1 MMGGRFL
8 SGGSV
13 AGSSPESLGPFRF
26 VLGYREFKQL
36 FRAENGA
43 YMRKIGLIGT
53 VCAGWFSV
61 AAVFTYYIPLFFSLP
76 SSAGISKDEF
86 WPVTG
91 GFLIGCFFVWCLV
104 RPPFLFVFRS
114 GEARSFFR
122 FHGLRVPGG
131 VDPRGLSVS
140 VSTSLCALGGEEV
153 AADGTVVRTPYAF
166 MRRWPVV
173 TRRFVFLPVADWR
186 SDSAVWNMVGVN
198 WAFRPEWDGE
208 GVALPCSG
216 VPGVWRVWWRVHGR
230 VREASG
236 RYRRARRLASRG
248 VRDPVAV
255 SEALALMRP
264 ELEWLAEGERLN
276 QQHKQ
281 QKAGDAAPKEGEC

>member
-1 MMGGRFL
+1 
-8 SGGSV
+8 
-13 AGSSPESLGPFRF
+13 
-26 VLGYREFKQL
+26 
-36 FRAENGA
+36 
-43 YMRKIGLIGT
+43 MRKLGLIGT

-61 AAVFTYYIPLFFSLP
+61 AAVFTYYIPLFFGLP
-76 SSAGISKDEF
+76 SSAEVSKDEF

-122 FHGLRVPGG
+122 FHGLRVSGG
-131 VDPRGLSVS
+131 ADPRGGLSVS
-140 VSTSLCALGGEEV
+140 VSTSLCGLGGEEV

-186 SDSAVWNMVGVN
+186 SDSALWNMVGVN

-208 GVALPCSG
+208 GVALPRSG
-216 VPGVWRVWWRVHGR
+216 VSGVWRVCWRVHGR
-230 VREASG
+230 VREASR
-236 RYRRARRLASRG
+236 RYRRARRLAGRG
-248 VRDPVAV
+248 VRDPAAV

-276 QQHKQ
+276 QERERQ
-281 QKAGDAAPKEGEC
+281 ADRDAVLSERSGC

>member
-1 MMGGRFL
+1 MGGRFL

-13 AGSSPESLGPFRF
+13 GGSSPESLGPFRF

-53 VCAGWFSV
+53 VCAGW
-61 AAVFTYYIPLFFSLP
+61 AIPASFIGGIVPMFEGEIEWTVSNI
-76 SSAGISKDEF
+76 AGNF
-86 WPVTG
+86 G

-173 TRRFVFLPVADWR
+173 TCRFVFLPVADWR

-208 GVALPCSG
+208 GVALPRSG
-216 VPGVWRVWWRVHGR
+216 VPGVWRVSWWVHGR

-248 VRDPVAV
+248 VRDPSAV

-281 QKAGDAAPKEGEC
+281 QKTGDAAPKEDER